1 MKFSIRTL
9 LGILLLTGIIASI
22 VASRYSPIK
31 LKLGMDQAHVENLL
45 RRSGAHDISDS
56 MSTYT
61 VIIPYDDET
70 TPTAPPEPE
79 FNPTGMWH
87 LDSINLTIETE
98 FTEEKLDKINVW
110 DWSGREM
117 DRYHHCLEYDSVS
130 ELTIPL
136 MHASYRCNVLTTKN
150 KGTNPPAHLSR
161 TPQQ

>member
-9 LGILLLTGIIASI
+9 LAVLLLAGVIAAI

-31 LKLGMDQAHVENLL
+31 LKLGMDRSYVETLL
-45 RRSGAHDISDS
+45 QRSGAQDISDG

-61 VIIPYDDET
+61 VTVPYADGTIPT
-70 TPTAPPEPE
+70 NPPEPE

-87 LDSINLTIETE
+87 LNSINLTVETE
-98 FTEEKLDKINVW
+98 FTNGKLTDINVW

-136 MHASYRCNVLTTKN
+136 MHASYRCKVLATKN
-150 KGTNPPAHLSR
+150 KGANPPANLSR
-161 TPQQ
+161 TPQ